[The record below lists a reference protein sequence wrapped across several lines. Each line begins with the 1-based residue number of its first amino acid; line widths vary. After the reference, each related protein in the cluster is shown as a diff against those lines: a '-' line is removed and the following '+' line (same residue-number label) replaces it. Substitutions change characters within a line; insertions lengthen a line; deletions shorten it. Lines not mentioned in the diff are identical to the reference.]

1 MLMPAPEQKTM
12 HEPTIYFSHETYDK
26 LQPIDATKS
35 VKLLEVFNKTTAY
48 MSDAFKDYD
57 TTYRDKANRKKQF
70 KLHNGMNLILLL
82 QDSNGKLFT
91 TIRSYTVKKYNYY
104 MYMRG
109 KEFKLAISETDFEK
123 TGSDTKF
130 PDPINN
136 IYY

>member
-1 MLMPAPEQKTM
+1 MEQKPL

-26 LQPIDATKS
+26 LQPIDATKP

-48 MSDAFKDYD
+48 MSDAFKEYD

-70 KLHNGMNLILLL
+70 KLHVGMNVILLL
-82 QDSNGKLFT
+82 QDSTGRLFT
-91 TIRSYTVKKYNYY
+91 TIRSYTVKKFNYY

-109 KEFKLAISETDFEK
+109 KEFKILISESDFD
-123 TGSDTKF
+123 DTSNNIKF
-130 PDPINN
+130 PEPMNK